1 MLSHL
6 IESVPERGRFRKNL
20 PGDQP
25 GVRGARARSGAAH
38 PVSARPGPRS
48 TREGT
53 GASTH
58 HFFVKAFIV
67 KPLHALVTR
76 LSLFCNVCTTSPLAI
91 GLVGVAGRYVEF
103 TL

>member
-38 PVSARPGPRS
+38 RYRPGRVRGQPVR
-48 TREGT
+48 
-53 GASTH
+53 
-58 HFFVKAFIV
+58 V
-67 KPLHALVTR
+67 LVQVPITFSLKH
-76 LSLFCNVCTTSPLAI
+76 LS
-91 GLVGVAGRYVEF
+91 
-103 TL
+103 